1 MDSSNIIDIDQS
13 DFEKKVIQQSEQKL
27 IIVDFWAPWCGPCKQ
42 LTPIMEKVA
51 KEYADDFELI
61 KINIDENN
69 EIASQLR
76 IQSIPTVYAFKDK
89 KIINAFQGVISE
101 KDFIDFIE
109 KSGGNKLK
117 EDIAEFCSDIKKLIA
132 EKNLDEAKNK
142 LLTFFS
148 EKKADPIVVSLY
160 LECLLALRQFDE
172 IDDFVSSLD
181 EETRSSKEI
190 EKIIKKINIVKDSKN
205 SDSIDVLMNKFIENP
220 SNTDVLLEICEKY
233 FSDEEYEKAFSLLLD
248 NYYKNKDIIK
258 KKLLEFFEALGNDH
272 DATKTYRKKL
282 SSLLFK

>member
-1 MDSSNIIDIDQS
+1 MDSNNIIDIDQS
-13 DFEKKVIQQSEQKL
+13 DFEKKVIEQSEQKL

-51 KEYADDFELI
+51 KEYADDFELV

-109 KSGGNKLK
+109 KSGGKKLK
-117 EDIAEFCSDIKKLIA
+117 EDITEFCNDIKKLIA
-132 EKNLDEAKNK
+132 EKNFDEAKNK

-148 EKKADPIVVSLY
+148 EKKAEPIIVSLY

-181 EETRSSKEI
+181 EETRSNKEI
-190 EKIIKKINIVKDSKN
+190 EKITKKINIVKESKN
-205 SDSIDVLMNKFIENP
+205 SESIDILINKFNENP
-220 SNTDVLLEICEKY
+220 SNTNVLLEICEAY

-248 NYYKNKDIIK
+248 NYYKNKDIVK

>member
-1 MDSSNIIDIDQS
+1 MVSNNIIDIDQS
-13 DFEKKVIQQSEQKL
+13 DFEKKVIEQSEQKL
-27 IIVDFWAPWCGPCKQ
+27 VIVDFWAPWCGPCKQ

-51 KEYADDFELI
+51 KEYANDFNLI

-109 KSGGNKLK
+109 KSTGKKLK
-117 EDIAEFCSDIKKLIA
+117 EDITEFCTDIKKLIA
-132 EKNLDEAKNK
+132 EKKLDEAKNK

-160 LECLLALRQFDE
+160 LECLLASREFDE
-172 IDDFVSSLD
+172 IDDFLSSLD
-181 EETRSSKEI
+181 KETRSDKEI
-190 EKIIKKINIVKDSKN
+190 EKITKKINIVKESKN
-205 SDSIDVLMNKFIENP
+205 SDSIDILINKFTENP
-220 SNTDVLLEICEKY
+220 KNTDLLLEICEAY

-248 NYYKNKDIIK
+248 NYYKDKDIVK

>member
-1 MDSSNIIDIDQS
+1 MDSNNIIDIDQI
-13 DFEKKVIQQSEQKL
+13 DFEKKVIEQSEKKL

-51 KEYADDFELI
+51 KEYADDFDLI

-101 KDFIDFIE
+101 KDFLDFIE
-109 KSGGNKLK
+109 KSAGKKLN
-117 EDIAEFCSDIKKLIA
+117 EDITEFCTDIKKLIA
-132 EKNLDEAKNK
+132 AKSFDEAKNK

-148 EKKADPIVVSLY
+148 EKKADPIVVSLH
-160 LECLLALRQFDE
+160 LECLLALKEFEE
-172 IDDFVSSLD
+172 IDDFISSLD
-181 EETRSSKEI
+181 EETRSDKEI
-190 EKIIKKINIVKDSKN
+190 KKITKKINIVKESKN
-205 SDSIDVLMNKFIENP
+205 SASIDVLINKLSENP
-220 SNTDVLLEICEKY
+220 KNTDILLEICEAY
-233 FSDEEYEKAFSLLLD
+233 FSDEEYDKAFSLLLD
-248 NYYKNKDIIK
+248 NYYKNKDIVK
-258 KKLLEFFEALGNDH
+258 KKLLEFFEALGNEH
-272 DATKTYRKKL
+272 DATKKYRKKL

>member
-1 MDSSNIIDIDQS
+1 MDSNNIIDIDQS
-13 DFEKKVIQQSEQKL
+13 DFEKKVIEQSEQKL

-51 KEYADDFELI
+51 KEYVDDFDLV

-109 KSGGNKLK
+109 KAAGKKLK
-117 EDIAEFCSDIKKLIA
+117 EDITEFCNDIKKLIA
-132 EKNLDEAKNK
+132 EKNFDEAKNK

-148 EKKADPIVVSLY
+148 EKKAEPIVVSLY

-181 EETRSSKEI
+181 EETRSDKEI
-190 EKIIKKINIVKDSKN
+190 EKITKKINIVKESKN
-205 SDSIDVLMNKFIENP
+205 SESIDVLINKFNENP
-220 SNTDVLLEICEKY
+220 TNTDVLLEICEAY
-233 FSDEEYEKAFSLLLD
+233 FSDEEYDKAFSLLLD
-248 NYYKNKDIIK
+248 NYYKNKDIVK

-282 SSLLFK
+282 SSLMFK

>member
-1 MDSSNIIDIDQS
+1 MDSNNIIDIDQI
-13 DFEKKVIQQSEQKL
+13 DFEKKVIEQSEQKL

-51 KEYADDFELI
+51 KEYAEDFNLV

-76 IQSIPTVYAFKDK
+76 IQSIPTVYAFKEK
-89 KIINAFQGVISE
+89 KIVNAFQGVISE
-101 KDFIDFIE
+101 KDFIDFLE
-109 KSGGNKLK
+109 KSGGKKLK
-117 EDIAEFCSDIKKLIA
+117 EDITKFSTDIKKLIA

-148 EKKADPIVVSLY
+148 EKKTDPIVLSLY
-160 LECLLALRQFDE
+160 LECLLALGQFDE

-181 EETRSSKEI
+181 QDTRSNKEI
-190 EKIIKKINIVKDSKN
+190 EKITKKISIVKESKN
-205 SDSIDVLMNKFIENP
+205 SESADVLMKNLRENP
-220 SNTDVLLEICEKY
+220 SNTYILLKICDAY
-233 FSDEEYEKAFSLLLD
+233 FSEEEYDKAFSLLLD
-248 NYYKNKDIIK
+248 NYYKNKDVVK

>member
-1 MDSSNIIDIDQS
+1 MDSNNIIDIDQS
-13 DFEKKVIQQSEQKL
+13 DFEKKVLEQSEQKL

-51 KEYADDFELI
+51 KEYADEFELI

-109 KSGGNKLK
+109 KAAGKKLK
-117 EDIAEFCSDIKKLIA
+117 EDITGFCNDIKKLIA
-132 EKNLDEAKNK
+132 DKKLDEAKNK

-148 EKKADPIVVSLY
+148 EKKASPIVVSLY
-160 LECLLALRQFDE
+160 LECLLTLRQFDE
-172 IDDFVSSLD
+172 IDDFLSSLD
-181 EETRSSKEI
+181 EETRFDKEI
-190 EKIIKKINIVKDSKN
+190 EKITKKINIVKDSKG
-205 SDSIDVLMNKFIENP
+205 SESLDVLINKFNENP
-220 SNTDVLLEICEKY
+220 TNTDVLLEICEAY

-248 NYYKNKDIIK
+248 NYYKNKDIVK
-258 KKLLEFFEALGNDH
+258 KKILEFFEALGNDH

-282 SSLLFK
+282 SSLIFK

>member
-1 MDSSNIIDIDQS
+1 MDSNNIIDIDQS
-13 DFEKKVIQQSEQKL
+13 DFEKKVIEQSEQKL

-51 KEYADDFELI
+51 KEHVNDFNLV

-117 EDIAEFCSDIKKLIA
+117 EDITEFCTDIKKLIV

-148 EKKADPIVVSLY
+148 EKKADPVVVSLY

-172 IDDFVSSLD
+172 IDEFVSSLD

-190 EKIIKKINIVKDSKN
+190 KKIIKKINIVKDSKN
-205 SDSIDVLMNKFIENP
+205 SDSIDVLMNKFIEDP
-220 SNTDVLLEICEKY
+220 SNTDVLLEICETY

>member
-1 MDSSNIIDIDQS
+1 
-13 DFEKKVIQQSEQKL
+13 
-27 IIVDFWAPWCGPCKQ
+27 
-42 LTPIMEKVA
+42 MEKVA
-51 KEYADDFELI
+51 KEYADEFDLI

-109 KSGGNKLK
+109 KSAGKKLK
-117 EDIAEFCSDIKKLIA
+117 EDITEFCDDIKKLIA
-132 EKNLDEAKNK
+132 EKNIDEAKNK

-160 LECLLALRQFDE
+160 LECLLALKQFDE
-172 IDDFVSSLD
+172 IDDFLSSLD
-181 EETRSSKEI
+181 VETKSDNEI
-190 EKIIKKINIVKDSKN
+190 KKITKKINIVKESKN
-205 SDSIDVLMNKFIENP
+205 SASMDVLINKFNENP
-220 SNTDVLLEICEKY
+220 TNTNILLEICEAH

-248 NYYKNKDIIK
+248 NYYKNKEIVK
-258 KKLLEFFEALGNDH
+258 KKLIEFFEALGNDH

-282 SSLLFK
+282 SSLMFK

>member
-1 MDSSNIIDIDQS
+1 MDSNNIIDIDQS
-13 DFEKKVIQQSEQKL
+13 DFEKKVIEQSEQKL

-51 KEYADDFELI
+51 KEYADDFDLV

-109 KSGGNKLK
+109 KSGGKKLK
-117 EDIAEFCSDIKKLIA
+117 EDITEFCDDIKKLIA
-132 EKNLDEAKNK
+132 EKNFDDAKNK

-148 EKKADPIVVSLY
+148 EKKAEPVVVGLY
-160 LECLLALRQFDE
+160 LECLLALKQFDE
-172 IDDFVSSLD
+172 IDSFVSSLD
-181 EETRSSKEI
+181 EKTRSDKEI

-205 SDSIDVLMNKFIENP
+205 SESADILIKKFNENP
-220 SNTDVLLEICEKY
+220 SNTNMLLEASEAY
-233 FSDEEYEKAFSLLLD
+233 FSEEEYDKAFYLLLD
-248 NYYKNKDIIK
+248 NYFKNKEIVK

-272 DATKTYRKKL
+272 EATKTYRKKL
-282 SSLLFK
+282 SSLLFN

>member
-1 MDSSNIIDIDQS
+1 MDSKNIIDIDQN
-13 DFEKKVIQQSEQKL
+13 DFEKKVIERSEQKL

-51 KEYADDFELI
+51 KEYVDEFDLI

-109 KSGGNKLK
+109 KAAGKKLK
-117 EDIAEFCSDIKKLIA
+117 EDITGFCNDIKKLIA
-132 EKNLDEAKNK
+132 DKKLDEAKNK

-148 EKKADPIVVSLY
+148 EKKASPVVVSLY
-160 LECLLALRQFDE
+160 LECLLALRQFEE
-172 IDDFVSSLD
+172 IDDFLSSLD
-181 EETRSSKEI
+181 EETRLDKEI
-190 EKIIKKINIVKDSKN
+190 VKITKKINIVKESKN
-205 SDSIDVLMNKFIENP
+205 SESLDLLVNKFNENP
-220 SNTDVLLEICEKY
+220 ANTDVLLEICEAY

-248 NYYKNKDIIK
+248 NYYKNKDIVK

-282 SSLLFK
+282 SSLIFK

>member
-1 MDSSNIIDIDQS
+1 MDSNNIIEIDQN
-13 DFEKKVIQQSEQKL
+13 DFEKKVIERSEKKL

-51 KEYADDFELI
+51 KEYVDEFELI

-109 KSGGNKLK
+109 KAVGKKLK
-117 EDIAEFCSDIKKLIA
+117 EDITDFCNDIKKLIA
-132 EKNLDEAKNK
+132 DKKLDEAKNK

-148 EKKADPIVVSLY
+148 EKKASPVVVSLY
-160 LECLLALRQFDE
+160 LECLLALRQFEE
-172 IDDFVSSLD
+172 IDDFLSSLD
-181 EETRSSKEI
+181 EETRLDKEI
-190 EKIIKKINIVKDSKN
+190 VKITKKINIVKESKN
-205 SDSIDVLMNKFIENP
+205 SESLDLLVNKFNENP
-220 SNTDVLLEICEKY
+220 ANTDVLLEICEAY

-248 NYYKNKDIIK
+248 NYYKNKDIVK

-282 SSLLFK
+282 SSMIFK

>member
-1 MDSSNIIDIDQS
+1 MNSNNIIEIDQN
-13 DFEKKVIQQSEQKL
+13 DFEKKVIEQSKQKL

-51 KEYADDFELI
+51 KEYVDEFDLI

-109 KSGGNKLK
+109 KAAGKKLK
-117 EDIAEFCSDIKKLIA
+117 EDITGFCNDIKKLIA
-132 EKNLDEAKNK
+132 DKKLDEAKNK

-148 EKKADPIVVSLY
+148 EKKASPVVVSLY

-172 IDDFVSSLD
+172 IDDFLSSLD
-181 EETRSSKEI
+181 EETRFDKEV
-190 EKIIKKINIVKDSKN
+190 EKITKKINIVKESKN
-205 SDSIDVLMNKFIENP
+205 SESLDVLVNKFNENP
-220 SNTDVLLEICEKY
+220 TNTDVLLEICEAY
-233 FSDEEYEKAFSLLLD
+233 FSDEEYERAFC
-248 NYYKNKDIIK
+248 
-258 KKLLEFFEALGNDH
+258 
-272 DATKTYRKKL
+272 
-282 SSLLFK
+282 

>member
-1 MDSSNIIDIDQS
+1 MNSKNIIDINQS

-51 KEYADDFELI
+51 NEYIDDFELV

-109 KSGGNKLK
+109 KSAGKKLK
-117 EDIAEFCSDIKKLIA
+117 EDITEFCTDVKKLIA

-148 EKKADPIVVSLY
+148 EKKASPIVVSLY
-160 LECLLALRQFDE
+160 LECLLTLRQFDE
-172 IDDFVSSLD
+172 IDDFLSSLD
-181 EETRSSKEI
+181 EETRFDKEI
-190 EKIIKKINIVKDSKN
+190 EKITKKINIVKDSKN
-205 SDSIDVLMNKFIENP
+205 SESLDVLVNKFNENP
-220 SNTDVLLEICEKY
+220 TNTDVLLEICESY

-248 NYYKNKDIIK
+248 NYYKNKDIVK
-258 KKLLEFFEALGNDH
+258 KKLLEFFEALGDEH
-272 DATKTYRKKL
+272 EATKTFRKKL
-282 SSLLFK
+282 SSLMFK

>member
-1 MDSSNIIDIDQS
+1 MSNNNIIDIDQS
-13 DFEKKVIQQSEQKL
+13 DFEKKVIEQSKQKL

-51 KEYADDFELI
+51 KEYVDEFDLI

-109 KSGGNKLK
+109 KAAGKKLK
-117 EDIAEFCSDIKKLIA
+117 EDITGFCNDIKKLIA
-132 EKNLDEAKNK
+132 DKKLDEAKNK

-148 EKKADPIVVSLY
+148 EKKADPVVVSLY

-181 EETRSSKEI
+181 EKTKSNKAI
-190 EKIIKKINIVKDSKN
+190 EKITKKISIVKESKN
-205 SDSIDVLMNKFIENP
+205 SDSIDVLMNKLSENP
-220 SNTDVLLEICEKY
+220 SNTNILLEISEAY
-233 FSDEEYEKAFSLLLD
+233 FSNEEYEKAFSLLLD
-248 NYYKNKDIIK
+248 NYYKNKDIVK

>member
-1 MDSSNIIDIDQS
+1 MDSNNIIDIDQS
-13 DFEKKVIQQSEQKL
+13 DFEKKVIEQSEQKL

-51 KEYADDFELI
+51 KEYADDFDLV

-109 KSGGNKLK
+109 KSGGKKLK
-117 EDIAEFCSDIKKLIA
+117 EDITEFCNDIKKLIA
-132 EKNLDEAKNK
+132 EKNFDDAKNK

-148 EKKADPIVVSLY
+148 EKKAEPIVVSLY
-160 LECLLALRQFDE
+160 LECLLALKQFDE

-181 EETRSSKEI
+181 EET
-190 EKIIKKINIVKDSKN
+190 KI
-205 SDSIDVLMNKFIENP
+205 
-220 SNTDVLLEICEKY
+220 
-233 FSDEEYEKAFSLLLD
+233 
-248 NYYKNKDIIK
+248 
-258 KKLLEFFEALGNDH
+258 
-272 DATKTYRKKL
+272 
-282 SSLLFK
+282 

>member
-1 MDSSNIIDIDQS
+1 MDTNNIIDIDQS
-13 DFEKKVIQQSEQKL
+13 DFEKKVIEQSEQKL

-51 KEYADDFELI
+51 KEYPDDFELV

-89 KIINAFQGVISE
+89 KVINAFQGVISE

-109 KSGGNKLK
+109 KSGGKKLK
-117 EDIAEFCSDIKKLIA
+117 EDITEFCDSIKKLIA
-132 EKNLDEAKNK
+132 EKNFDDAKNK

-148 EKKADPIVVSLY
+148 EKKAEPLIVSLY

-181 EETRSSKEI
+181 EKTRSDKEI
-190 EKIIKKINIVKDSKN
+190 EKIRKKINIVKDSKN
-205 SDSIDVLMNKFIENP
+205 SESADILIKKFNENP
-220 SNTDVLLEICEKY
+220 SNTNILLEACEAY
-233 FSDEEYEKAFSLLLD
+233 FSDEEYDKAFSLLLD
-248 NYYKNKDIIK
+248 NYYKNKEMVK